1 MAQTTLGPN
10 PVMAGPATLTRGRS
24 RRTADWR
31 DSIAAFFFA
40 GPNLVLIAIFL
51 VLPLLLAIVLSFYAY
66 SGFGDTTWV
75 GLANYRLMFDDPIF
89 WRALLNTG
97 VFTLLTVPVGMA
109 IGLGLAVLMNSVLP
123 GRVVW
128 RTMIYLPLVISGVAT
143 GLVGNL
149 LFDENVGPV
158 NKILNNLG
166 VGSVHWQSE
175 GTPALLSV
183 VLVTLWIRVGFNM
196 IIYLAG
202 LQGISPELY
211 ESARVEGASG
221 WQQFRAITV
230 PLVGPSTFFL
240 LIMNV
245 IYAFQ
250 IFDTVFIM
258 TAGGPGESTEVLGT
272 LAYKLG
278 FGAARQQ
285 GYAAAVG
292 VVIFVLTL
300 LFTAIQW
307 RANRSRDLAG

>member
-1 MAQTTLGPN
+1 MTDTALGPN
-10 PVMAGPATLTRGRS
+10 PVMAGPATIRGGRS
-24 RRTADWR
+24 RRASSRR
-31 DSIAAFFFA
+31 DAIAALFFA
-40 GPNLVLIAIFL
+40 GPNLILIAIFL
-51 VLPLLLAIVLSFYAY
+51 VLPLILAFVLSFYAY
-66 SGFGDTTWV
+66 SGFGSTTWV
-75 GLANYRLMFDDPIF
+75 GLANYREMLGDSVF

-97 VFTLLTVPVGMA
+97 IFTLLTVPVGMA
-109 IGLGLAVLMNSVLP
+109 LGLGLAVLMNSVLP

-149 LFDENVGPV
+149 LFDENIGTI
-158 NKILNNLG
+158 NKIISHLG
-166 VGSVHWQSE
+166 VGSLHWQSE
-175 GTPALLSV
+175 GPPALISV
-183 VLVTLWIRVGFNM
+183 VIVTLWIRVGFDM

-211 ESARVEGASG
+211 ESAKVEGATA

-258 TAGGPGESTEVLGT
+258 TQGGPGESTEVLGT

-285 GYAAAVG
+285 GYAAAIG
-292 VVIFVLTL
+292 VVIFLLTL
-300 LFTAIQW
+300 VFTAIQW

>member
-1 MAQTTLGPN
+1 MTDTALGPN
-10 PVMAGPATLTRGRS
+10 PVMAGPATMPRGRS
-24 RRTADWR
+24 RRAAGWR
-31 DSIAAFFFA
+31 DSVAALFFA
-40 GPNLVLIAIFL
+40 GPNLVLVAIFL
-51 VLPLLLAIVLSFYAY
+51 VLPLVLAFVLSFYSYA
-66 SGFGDTTWV
+66 GFGDTTWV
-75 GLANYRLMFDDPIF
+75 GLANYRTMVDDSVF
-89 WRALLNTG
+89 WRSLVNTA
-97 VFTLLTVPVGMA
+97 VFTVLTVPVGMA
-109 IGLGLAVLMNSVLP
+109 LGLGLAVLMNSVLP

-149 LFDENVGPV
+149 LFDENIGTV
-158 NKILNNLG
+158 NKILNRLG

-175 GTPALLSV
+175 GPPALLSI
-183 VLVTLWIRVGFNM
+183 VLVTLWIRIGFDM

-250 IFDTVFIM
+250 IFDTVYIM
-258 TAGGPGESTEVLGT
+258 TNGGPGESTEVLGT

-278 FGAARQQ
+278 FGPARQQ
-285 GYAAAVG
+285 GYAAAIG
-292 VVIFVLTL
+292 VVIFLLTL
-300 LFTAIQW
+300 VFTAIQW